1 MFTIGN
7 DELKKAQP
15 LGDTVKCKVCGELH
29 NVDYGDIIKK
39 DGSREKSKLLA
50 FIKCHVNDEC
60 YLVGIEGK
68 EI

>member
-1 MFTIGN
+1 VIRLN
-7 DELKKAQP
+7 
-15 LGDTVKCKVCGELH
+15 VKFSGKYHDVE
-29 NVDYGDIIKK
+29 YGDVVKE

-50 FIKCHVNDEC
+50 FIKCPQNNNC